1 MPEFSTYIDIDASE
15 YVSECSKSEINELIE
30 ELVFQGYIDK
40 SNSVVGMETL
50 SVMEQEFH
58 EKLEKLKSSYLNI
71 QLEDEEI
78 LKKIFIK
85 YI

>member
-15 YVSECSKSEINELIE
+15 YVSECSRSEIKELIE

-40 SNSVVGMETL
+40 NNSLVDMETL
-50 SVMEQEFH
+50 SIMEQEFR
-58 EKLEKLKSSYLNI
+58 EKLEKLKSSYYNI

-78 LKKIFIK
+78 LKKLFIK
-85 YI
+85 YT